1 LQTFVRL
8 AEKYIKETHPGQ
20 SKLHEKLGLNK
31 DSRYQLLIAEIYANN
46 RVTSKSNEDKKTKE
60 SCLLL
65 DRFE

>member
-46 RVTSKSNEDKKTKE
+46 RVTSKSNEDK
-60 SCLLL
+60 
-65 DRFE
+65 